1 MIKIAV
7 TGASGHI
14 GNCLVRELIN
24 KGMHVRVLLHDF
36 ENDLG
41 QMDVEMI
48 SGNILDVESLKTLC
62 KGVEVVFHLA
72 AIISL
77 DNRHQNKI
85 FDVNVKGTKN
95 LIEAAKSAGVK
106 KFVHFSSIDAMQVT
120 PEDSVFDERILL
132 TESKESIYAF
142 TKAES
147 ERLVLN
153 AVREDFEVII
163 LSPTAVIGP
172 FDFRGSFL
180 GQPLIK
186 IYQNK
191 LPMLI
196 SGGYNWVDVRDV
208 AAAAIQAMETG
219 RNGEKYILSGNFCS
233 LKDLSELT
241 GKISGKR
248 TPKFIAPIFLA
259 QMASPFYQFYY
270 SLTGKKPIYTWQ
282 SLKLLKSAPKN
293 ISSEKAQKELGYK
306 PRALEQ
312 TLRDTFNWYKQNKYL
327 N

>member
-1 MIKIAV
+1 MIKVAV

-14 GNCLVRELIN
+14 GNCLVRNLKQ
-24 KGMHVRVLLHDF
+24 KGAQVKVLVHDF
-36 ENDLG
+36 ENDLD
-41 QMDVEMI
+41 QMDVEI
-48 SGNILDVESLKTLC
+48 INGNLMDVDSLKTLC
-62 KGVEVVFHLA
+62 SGVEVVFHLA
-72 AIISL
+72 AVISL
-77 DNRHQNKI
+77 DNYHPHKLY
-85 FDVNVKGTKN
+85 DVNVTGTKN
-95 LIEAAKSAGVK
+95 LVEAAKSESVK
-106 KFVHFSSIDAMQVT
+106 KIIHFSSIDAFQNISKDTVLN
-120 PEDSVFDERILL
+120 ESVLL

-147 ERLVLN
+147 ERVVLA
-153 AVREDFEVII
+153 AVDEGLEAVI

-180 GQPLIK
+180 GQALIK

-208 AAAAIQAMETG
+208 AGAAINAIEMG
-219 RNGEKYILSGNFCS
+219 RNGEKYILSGSFHS
-233 LKDLSELT
+233 LKELSEMT
-241 GKISGKR
+241 GRISGKR
-248 TPKFIAPIFLA
+248 TPKFIAPVVLA

-270 SLTGKKPIYTWQ
+270 LLTGKKPIYTWQ
-282 SLKLLKSAPKN
+282 SLKLLISAPKN